1 MIYYELAKE
10 AINLRSNEPGS
21 GSSARRR
28 ARGTLK
34 GDWIKLWEKAPKTG
48 NTQSQTVS
56 SLQQNQQHG

>member
-21 GSSARRR
+21 GSSARR
-28 ARGTLK
+28 TLK
-34 GDWIKLWEKAPKTG
+34 RDWIKLWEKAPKTG